1 MFASDR
7 GNDWSSFVSLPSA
20 EMGASFVNYHLRT
33 SDADA
38 VVHAAQERVAMRA
51 YVSPAHHDGWVTL
64 YDETSDTLG
73 PSEVDRLSHDLSL
86 ALHVPLL
93 AFLVDDSSLFAY
105 YLFDDEGCLIDE
117 YNSAP
122 AMFAMPGSPDVH
134 QRFAGQ
140 PVLLEQ
146 YCRPGADLVELH
158 QTLSAGRNSVEGGFA
173 CTVPAEERVRQL
185 AVLLGLHERRAM
197 LGFNLFQM
205 APDTLHD
212 ARQFTLIH
220 SRRRPRNPRNLV
232 LPRIPPKR

>member
-1 MFASDR
+1 
-7 GNDWSSFVSLPSA
+7 
-20 EMGASFVNYHLRT
+20 MGASFVNYQLRT
-33 SDADA
+33 SDARA
-38 VVHAAQERVAMRA
+38 VVQAAQERVAARA
-51 YVSPAHHDGWVTL
+51 YVSPAHNGWVTL
-64 YDETSDTLG
+64 FDETSDAQG
-73 PSEVDRLSHDLSL
+73 PSEIDRLSHGLSL

-122 AMFAMPGSPDVH
+122 ALFGQPGSPDVH

-146 YCRPGADLVELH
+146 YCRPGVDLVALH
-158 QTLSAGRNSVEGGFA
+158 HALSDGRTGVEGGFA

-197 LGFNLFQM
+197 LGFTMFEM
-205 APDTLHD
+205 APDALQD
-212 ARQFTLIH
+212 AAQFTLVQ